1 MGNFENI
8 KKALEFIDAHPDE
21 PMSIESLA
29 KRFHFSPY
37 YFHRMFSVIVGKSL
51 AAYIA
56 DRRLAGACIQLVN
69 TDKLI
74 LDIGLDCGYNSAQA
88 FSRAFRSAYGLSPG
102 EYRKQ
107 GLSPIIVT
115 VDEMIIKFT
124 NRLRGGVFVNPKII
138 KRNSMTIAG
147 TSGDG
152 NKTWDVW
159 NALEKLGKERPLN
172 NKLSDNGYE
181 IRLYDGGSCT
191 VYTGF
196 AVSGDP
202 NDASYSVYTLPA
214 SEYAVFDVY
223 VAKGYESENDAMD
236 EWLKTNRQGYKER
249 LLGDIHYCVEYYDER
264 FHGSETGSIV
274 EIWIPVE
281 KKPSTQT

>member
-8 KKALEFIDAHPDE
+8 KKALEYIDDHLDE
-21 PMSIESLA
+21 SMNLESLA
-29 KRFHFSPY
+29 KQYNFSPY

-56 DRRLAGACIQLVN
+56 DRRLTGACVHLVT
-69 TDKLI
+69 TDKSI
-74 LDIGLDCGYNSAQA
+74 LDICFDCGYNSAQA
-88 FSRAFRSAYGLSPG
+88 FSRAFRRVYGLSPS

-107 GLSPIIVT
+107 GYSPIIVT
-115 VDEMIIKFT
+115 VDEMIMKFT
-124 NRLRGGVFVNPKII
+124 NRLKGGIFVNPRII
-138 KRNSMTIAG
+138 KKNSMTIAG

-152 NKTWDVW
+152 NKTWDIW
-159 NALEKLGKERPLN
+159 NAFEKLDKERPLL

-181 IRLYDGGSCT
+181 IRLYDSGSCT
-191 VYTGF
+191 VYAGH
-196 AVSGDP
+196 AVSGSP
-202 NDASYSVYTLPA
+202 NDAAYSVYDLPA

-223 VAKGYESENDAMD
+223 VANGYESENDAMN
-236 EWLKTNRQGYKER
+236 EWLTTNQQGYEER

-274 EIWIPVE
+274 EIWIPIE
-281 KKPSTQT
+281 KKR